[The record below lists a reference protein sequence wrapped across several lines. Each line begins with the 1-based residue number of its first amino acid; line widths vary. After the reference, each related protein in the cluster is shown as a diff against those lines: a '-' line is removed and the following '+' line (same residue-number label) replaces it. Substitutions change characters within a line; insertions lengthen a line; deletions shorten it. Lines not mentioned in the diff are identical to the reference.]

1 MTLHSE
7 YYLVLIETASN
18 QRFIYDTNKLRDNI
32 GASELIHRSTTDW
45 VKAATEEL
53 GLAEAVE
60 RVVSLSG
67 KTVLLVPGRDEAR
80 RIIHAVTRR
89 ALDEAP
95 GLALRGVAGREPIDL
110 DTTKSCDF
118 HRALTA
124 LFAEHERLGSVL
136 PPPEARLQRLPV
148 VAPCVRSGLPASR
161 IVHPPGGSAELLSE
175 QSYAKQD
182 AARAGWKRIT
192 KSLRKIDPS
201 LTFYKNISEMEKA
214 NQSMDWAGLIHADG
228 NGLGRIFLS
237 FVDAYVEPNE
247 PARAYINRYRSFSQ
261 ALDDCTCRAFAGA
274 LAAWRAEAGRD
285 ASKPLPVVPLV
296 LGGDDL
302 TVLCDGAT
310 AVRLAADYL
319 TRFMDATAADEDVQA
334 VLRGKPLGVCAGVAL
349 VKPHY
354 PHHAAYDLACDLLD
368 KAKAGKMVFQ
378 KDGAVLPFAGL
389 DVHVHLDSSGHALD
403 PVRGRQRSGDGRARL
418 TARPFVVRAPDGAD
432 LDDRARAWMAN
443 RGWEW
448 HERVMPFMPRGG
460 GGLDAEQRLPNS
472 VLHGLRDA
480 AIDGVEVADARLRA
494 VLGREMK
501 DAPHRVATA
510 WAALLGTTDPETA
523 SLFVPLPDK
532 PDDEAQ
538 ATRLFDALDLMDFWR

>member
-1 MTLHSE
+1 MTLHQKP
-7 YYLVLIETASN
+7 YLVLIETASN

-32 GASELIHRSTTDW
+32 GASELIRRSTTDW
-45 VKAATEEL
+45 VDGAIGEL
-53 GLAEAVE
+53 GLAGVVE
-60 RVVSLSG
+60 PVVSLSG
-67 KTVLLVPGRDEAR
+67 KTVLLVRGRDEAR

-95 GLALRGVAGREPIDL
+95 GLAVRGVVGRAPIDL
-110 DTTKSCDF
+110 GTATSRDV
-118 HRALTA
+118 HRALKA

-161 IVHPPGGSAELLSE
+161 IVHPPGGSAEPLSE
-175 QSYAKQD
+175 QSYAKQKVAWD
-182 AARAGWKRIT
+182 GWRRIT
-192 KSLRKIDPS
+192 ESLEKIDPTLS
-201 LTFYKNISEMEKA
+201 FYKNIKEMETA

-228 NGLGRIFLS
+228 NGLGRIFLG
-237 FVDAYVEPNE
+237 FDDYVGPDQ
-247 PARAYINRYRSFSQ
+247 PARAYIDGYRRFSQ
-261 ALDDCTCRAFAGA
+261 ALDDCTRRAFAGA
-274 LAAWRAEAGRD
+274 LAAWRAAAGRD
-285 ASKPLPVVPLV
+285 ASTPLPVVPLV

-302 TVLCDGAT
+302 TVLCDGAM

-319 TRFMDATAADEDVQA
+319 TRFMDATAADGDVQA

-354 PHHAAYDLACDLLD
+354 PHHAAYDLACNLLD

-418 TARPFVVRAPDGAD
+418 TVRPFVVRPPDAAD

-443 RGWEW
+443 RGWDW

-480 AIDGVEVADARLRA
+480 AIDGVGVADARLRA
-494 VLGREMK
+494 VLGREMR
-501 DAPHRVATA
+501 DAPGRVTTA
-510 WAALLGTTDPETA
+510 WAALLGSTDPETA
-523 SLFVPLPDK
+523 SLFVDLP
-532 PDDEAQ
+532 PDQPGDEAR